1 MLNEFDGEGI
11 VTSAAWR
18 FDNNTFVRLAVYRD
32 PQRQPKQ
39 RVVVTSGK
47 SLETRDEPDYITARF
62 PASMLLG
69 RIEPGTVMRIKGYV
83 QTRTHEQ
90 TLDDWLKSAKGP
102 KYKVVES
109 VPEEIRR
116 ETIRLLTEYEVVV
129 EAIASVTL
137 PDAERTRSPI
147 SGNRNGKK
155 PNEKDRAR
163 RRDRRAARQ
172 AGDMTPA
179 APVSS
184 DPIGFANRVAE
195 SAPAPEPVSV

>member
-137 PDAERTRSPI
+137 PDAERARSPI
-147 SGNRNGKK
+147 AGGNRNGKK
-155 PNEKDRAR
+155 PNEKDRTR
-163 RRDRRAARQ
+163 RRDRRAARP
-172 AGDMTPA
+172 AGEVATTRGPA
-179 APVSS
+179 S
-184 DPIGFANRVAE
+184 G
-195 SAPAPEPVSV
+195 